1 MFCLGWMKLE
11 NMNGPCKVRFGI
23 SMPLATTVYWPH
35 MHMIPLGAIQQLR
48 GQESS
53 DIYFVSM
60 LHLDSQEM
68 SA

>member
-1 MFCLGWMKLE
+1 MKLE